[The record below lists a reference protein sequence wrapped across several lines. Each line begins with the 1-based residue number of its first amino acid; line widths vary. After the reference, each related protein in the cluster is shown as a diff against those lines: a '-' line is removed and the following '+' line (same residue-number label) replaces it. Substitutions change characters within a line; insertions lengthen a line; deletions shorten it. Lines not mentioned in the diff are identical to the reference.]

1 MTTTTGRTHN
11 GDKRGLRHRH
21 VSGLYFVV
29 CLFFLFFNLLTV
41 IFRTTS
47 NEDYNDGARD
57 AYKRGPRERKET
69 IEARLRLHDE

>member
-1 MTTTTGRTHN
+1 MMEQSGRQR
-11 GDKRGLRHRH
+11 RGTEWTEIVIEHTE
-21 VSGLYFVV
+21 F
-29 CLFFLFFNLLTV
+29 FFLFFNLLAV

-57 AYKRGPRERKET
+57 AYKRGPREGKET